1 MSARR
6 EHRRRY
12 NQKLAYIAKFTQWIE
27 SEPPMFLF
35 WKWKNGAVRGPKWR
49 LEHES

>member
-35 WKWKNGAVRGPKWR
+35 WKWKKWR
-49 LEHES
+49 SARPKMEA